1 VTTEEAIGRVSSIR
15 AGRGPALIL
24 LHSLLTD
31 RGAFDRVVPALATG
45 WTVHAIDL
53 PGFGST
59 PPVSSSIDG
68 YADVVGAVLVDGGFD
83 PATTAIMGN
92 GLGAFVALGT
102 AVRHGDRFD
111 RLVLVGCGA
120 AFPPAAAEAFPVMA
134 AAAAD
139 GGMEA
144 VVERALARIFPPDY
158 IETHPEEADER
169 RRVLLNTRPEVFAA
183 ACRALAA
190 VDYSI
195 AASSVGN
202 PTLIV
207 VGSED
212 TATPPAMAEQL
223 HLLIERSQMTRL
235 EGLGHAPQLQDPERF
250 VTAVGPFLGLDGAT
264 TEREAS
270 E

>member
-1 VTTEEAIGRVSSIR
+1 MHAVIETTIGPVSMLR
-15 AGRGPALIL
+15 GGRGPALIL

-31 RGAFDRVVPALATG
+31 RGVFDMAVPALTAN

-59 PPVSSSIDG
+59 PAVEASIDAN
-68 YADVVGAVLVDGGFD
+68 ADVVGELLEAGELD

-120 AFPPAAAEAFPVMA
+120 SFPADAAGAFSTMASAATE
-134 AAAAD
+134 

-144 VVERALARIFPPDY
+144 VVERALERIFPRPY
-158 IETHPEEADER
+158 IESHPEEADER
-169 RRVLLNTRPEVFAA
+169 RRVLLATRPGIFAT
-183 ACRALAA
+183 ACHALAR

-195 AASSVGN
+195 DAASVHN
-202 PTLIV
+202 PTLII

-212 TATPPAMAEQL
+212 AATPAAMAGQL
-223 HLLIERSQMTRL
+223 HGAHRRLAVDSSRRSGTRPATS
-235 EGLGHAPQLQDPERF
+235 GS
-250 VTAVGPFLGLDGAT
+250 GPFSLRSGRSSYRT
-264 TEREAS
+264 MHRQPIE
-270 E
+270 

>member
-1 VTTEEAIGRVSSIR
+1 VTTEETIGRVSSVR

-31 RGAFDRVVPALATG
+31 RGVFDRVVPALATG

-59 PPVSSSIDG
+59 PPVSSSIDA
-68 YADVVGAVLVDGGFD
+68 YADVVGAVMVDGGFD

-120 AFPPAAAEAFPVMA
+120 AFPPAAAEAFPKMA

-144 VVERALARIFPPDY
+144 VVERALARIFPGNY

-169 RRVLLNTRPEVFAA
+169 RRVLLSTRPEVFAA
-183 ACRALAA
+183 ACGALAA
-190 VDYSI
+190 VDYSTW
-195 AASSVGN
+195 AASVSN

-223 HLLIERSQMTRL
+223 HALIDGSKLVRL
-235 EGLGHAPQLQDPERF
+235 EGLGHAPQLQDPARF
-250 VTAVGPFLGLDGAT
+250 VTAVASFLGLDGT
-264 TEREAS
+264 TTKREVS
-270 E
+270 G

>member
-1 VTTEEAIGRVSSIR
+1 VTTEETIGGVSSKR
-15 AGRGPALIL
+15 AGRGAALIL

-31 RGAFDRVVPALATG
+31 RGVFDRVVPALASE

-59 PPVSSSIDG
+59 PAVAPTIDA
-68 YADVVGAVLVDGGFD
+68 YADVVGAVLEDGGFD
-83 PATTAIMGN
+83 PTTTAILGN
-92 GLGAFVALGT
+92 GLGAFVALGA

-120 AFPPAAAEAFPVMA
+120 AFPPPTAEAFPVMA
-134 AAAAD
+134 AAAAG

-144 VVERALARIFPPDY
+144 VVERALARIFPRDY
-158 IETHPEEADER
+158 IESHPEEADER

-195 AASSVGN
+195 AARSVGN

-212 TATPPAMAEQL
+212 TATSPAMAEQL
-223 HLLIERSQMTRL
+223 HALIGGSQMIRL
-235 EGLGHAPQLQDPERF
+235 EGLGHGPQLQDPARF
-250 VTAVGPFLGLDGAT
+250 VTAVGPFLGMDGAT
-264 TEREAS
+264 TRREVDR
-270 E
+270 

>member
-1 VTTEEAIGRVSSIR
+1 MTADEKIEERIGEVSALR
-15 AGRGPALIL
+15 TGDGPALIL

-31 RGAFDRVVPALATG
+31 RGVFDRVLPPLATG
-45 WTVHAIDL
+45 WTVYAIDL

-59 PPVSSSIDG
+59 PPAAPSIDA
-68 YADVVGAVLVDGGFD
+68 YADVVGQMLDDGGFD

-120 AFPPAAAEAFPVMA
+120 VFPAPAGQAFPAMA
-134 AAAAD
+134 AAVAE

-144 VVERALARIFPPDY
+144 VAERALARIFPPEYLDS
-158 IETHPEEADER
+158 HPEDADER
-169 RRVLLNTRPEVFAA
+169 RRIFLSTPPDVFAT
-183 ACRALAA
+183 ACDALAA
-190 VDYSI
+190 VDYSTT
-195 AASSVGN
+195 AGTVSN

-223 HLLIERSQMTRL
+223 HAIIDGSQMIRL
-235 EGLGHAPQLQDPERF
+235 DGLGHAPQLQDPARF
-250 VTAVGPFLGLDGAT
+250 IAAIGPFLGLSDKG
-264 TEREAS
+264 R
-270 E
+270 